1 MINTT
6 WNGNEELDVSDL
18 IKLKKAIDNLIDLE
32 DNNGDELALQD
43 TRVQIKSLIKGIAI
57 DLNINGEFIMSYL
70 EYHNRY
76 RSLSEIKNVS

>member
-57 DLNINGEFIMSYL
+57 DLKINGE
-70 EYHNRY
+70 
-76 RSLSEIKNVS
+76 

>member
-32 DNNGDELALQD
+32 DNNGDELAL
-43 TRVQIKSLIKGIAI
+43 SLIHI
-57 DLNINGEFIMSYL
+57 
-70 EYHNRY
+70 
-76 RSLSEIKNVS
+76 